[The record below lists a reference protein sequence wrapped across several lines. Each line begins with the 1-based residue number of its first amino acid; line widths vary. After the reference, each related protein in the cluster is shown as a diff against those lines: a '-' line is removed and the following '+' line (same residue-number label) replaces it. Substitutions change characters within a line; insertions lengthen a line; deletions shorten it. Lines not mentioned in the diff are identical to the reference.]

1 MSEQIVEVMIEGGKA
16 SAGPPIGT
24 SLGPLKINVANVVE
38 QINEKTKEM
47 AGMQVPVKITVDTD
61 TKDFE
66 IGVGKPP
73 ASALIKKEL
82 GIEKGSGEA
91 GTERAGDLT
100 EEQAK
105 KIARVKFGS
114 DDEHFTSQ
122 IKGTCRSMGITIG
135 EGAVTEEELKKYE
148 QAKKAKEEA
157 EKAKEEAKAAEAG
170 EAGEAGAKP
179 EEGAEEKAGEEK
191 PEGSEEKPKEG
202 EKPKENA

>member
-1 MSEQIVEVMIEGGKA
+1 MSEQIVEVMIDGGKA

-38 QINEKTKEM
+38 QINEKTKDM

-61 TKDFE
+61 TKNFE
-66 IGVGKPP
+66 ISIGKPP

-82 GIEKGSGEA
+82 GIDKGSGVA

-100 EEQAK
+100 EEQVK
-105 KIARVKFGS
+105 KLARVKFGS

-148 QAKKAKEEA
+148 QIKKQKEEA
-157 EKAKEEAKAAEAG
+157 EKAKAEAKVAET
-170 EAGEAGAKP
+170 GEAGAKP
-179 EEGAEEKAGEEK
+179 EETEKPVEDAEAEGAEEKPAEEK
-191 PEGSEEKPKEG
+191 AKK
-202 EKPKENA
+202 KA